1 MVLVLVLV
9 LVMVLLMVLVMVL
22 VVNAPLSLLFI
33 QSTTSLS
40 GRGAITGDR
49 LVLALVLVMVLVMVL
64 VVNAHLSL
72 LFIQSTTSSS
82 GRGAVTGIREHKQH
96 LIPQILSILAIWVK
110 RAAPMLPKIRSLLTR
125 KNLGKGCGLVW
136 NPT

>member
-33 QSTTSLS
+33 L
-40 GRGAITGDR
+40 
-49 LVLALVLVMVLVMVL
+49 
-64 VVNAHLSL
+64 
-72 LFIQSTTSSS
+72 STTSSS
-82 GRGAVTGIREHKQH
+82 GRGAVTGIREHKQQ
-96 LIPQILSILAIWVK
+96 LIPKIRSILAIWVK

-125 KNLGKGCGLVW
+125 KNLGKGCGLVRDLTSKIFK
-136 NPT
+136 NRTFEDSYKLLFHHHQLRPSSEVLMRSN